1 MRSLRLELIVY
12 MSGNLL
18 LLFYLELQQCYW
30 SIDLIVGYLLV
41 RHDSRES
48 SDSNLDSCFWRCW
61 NMHWALCLGTTCYQ
75 DSWRGSNSN
84 NTIKVCRKTRYSVTR
99 ATLRIDRDNQPF
111 SFINEQDFWNFLE
124 STFCCPSIW
133 CQGKKKL
140 LILSEER

>member
-1 MRSLRLELIVY
+1 MSSTYTQVNTVTQLRQAHISSNECLFKTQMRSLRLELIVY

-99 ATLRIDRDNQPF
+99 AT
-111 SFINEQDFWNFLE
+111 
-124 STFCCPSIW
+124 
-133 CQGKKKL
+133 
-140 LILSEER
+140 

>member
-1 MRSLRLELIVY
+1 MSSTYTQSSKYRNSIKTGSHFINVSSRQLIVY

-99 ATLRIDRDNQPF
+99 AT
-111 SFINEQDFWNFLE
+111 
-124 STFCCPSIW
+124 
-133 CQGKKKL
+133 
-140 LILSEER
+140 